1 MDINLNYN
9 YKNAPISVIVEDDC
23 ITTAKTYIGGE
34 LIDCYDIV
42 KDDGSDVPFCKANLL
57 KVVNDCRSDIDAMW
71 EEEVKQITA

>member
-9 YKNAPISVIVEDDC
+9 YKNATISVIVEDDC

-71 EEEVKQITA
+71 EDEVKQITA